1 MNMVDDCKMITDYVI
16 EYEEVKKVATEQM
29 KQFEEK
35 IDEFLVLFK
44 MWGYNSLKVTDIFE
58 YMCCE
63 IGTYNNIE
71 HTISFDNLSSVELK
85 LGELFDCVR
94 EVEQEFE
101 RQTGISIY
109 RSYVKVEKYFYYA
122 MKREDVVQLTPKAQK
137 LKDSG
142 IEFKFQE
149 WLDEN

>member
-44 MWGYNSLKVTDIFE
+44 MWGYNSLKATDIFE

>member
-1 MNMVDDCKMITDYVI
+1 MNVVDDCKMVVDYVI

-44 MWGYNSLKVTDIFE
+44 MWGYNSLKATDIFE

-63 IGTYNNIE
+63 EGTYNNIE
-71 HTISFDNLSSVELK
+71 HTIDFDDFVKIELK
-85 LGELFDCVR
+85 FGELFDCVR

-101 RQTGISIY
+101 CQTGISIY
-109 RSYVKVEKYFYYA
+109 HSYVKVEKYFYFA
-122 MKREDVVQLTPKAQK
+122 MKMQDVVQFKPQAQK

-142 IEFKFQE
+142 IDFKFQT
-149 WLDEN
+149 WLDQN